1 MKFIKNFKLFEYI
14 ISFNS
19 VNFGISAEDLDDI
32 LLEITDHFP
41 QISYYTDS
49 STQSGLILPDPN
61 SFIVELYH
69 KDTEF
74 PTRAISLYFLE
85 PKIFNLIPAVNDK
98 LKSWNLEV
106 TYNDFGSND
115 SLYELVIS
123 KIGTKP
129 QLDPR
134 RPVLKYLK
142 RRLKFCA

>member
-1 MKFIKNFKLFEYI
+1 MKYIKNFKLFEHV

-61 SFIVELYH
+61 SFIVVLYQ
-69 KDTEF
+69 KDNESRTSS
-74 PTRAISLYFLE
+74 IGVYFLE
-85 PKIFNLIPAVNDK
+85 PKIFDLISSISDR
-98 LKSWNLEV
+98 LITYGLEV
-106 TYNDFGSND
+106 SHNDFGSSD

-123 KIGTKP
+123 KIGSKP
-129 QLDPR
+129 QLDPAR
-134 RPVLKYLK
+134 GVYTLR
-142 RRLKFCA
+142 

>member
-49 STQSGLILPDPN
+49 STQSGLIFEDPD

-74 PTRAISLYFLE
+74 PTRAINVYFLE
-85 PKIFNLIPAVNDK
+85 PKIFKLIPSINDK
-98 LKSWNLEV
+98 LSLYGLEV
-106 TYNDFGSND
+106 SYNDFGSND

-123 KIGTKP
+123 KIGSKP

-134 RPVLKYLK
+134 RPVHTL
-142 RRLKFCA
+142 R